1 MNQFEA
7 IFQGKA
13 AKEFAATLQS
23 MSPEEKENLS
33 WQEKAFLS
41 AEERS
46 AFAKNAVVEF
56 NGRKFKCAPFTLGL
70 YVDMAEAMAIPSNEE
85 KLKAC
90 MNLILVGV
98 GPTDKLYMKGEMYT
112 DMRNVGEDPEQFT
125 QAMNVRG
132 AVDFFSV
139 NCMRTGAALVKSA
152 PDLADKI
159 IAATDPKRKKK

>member
-1 MNQFEA
+1 MNQFES

-33 WQEKAFLS
+33 WAEKAFLT

-46 AFAKNAVVEF
+46 AFVKNTIVEF

-70 YVDMAEAMAIPSNEE
+70 YVDMAEVMGIPSNEE
-85 KLKAC
+85 KLKAS
-90 MNLILVGV
+90 MNMMLVGV
-98 GPTDKLYMKGEMYT
+98 TPSDKLYLTGEMYT
-112 DMRNVGEDPEQFT
+112 DIRNVGEEPVKFSE
-125 QAMNVRG
+125 AMNVRG

-139 NCMRTGAALVKSA
+139 NCMRTGAALATSA

-159 IAATDPKRKKK
+159 QGKKKKK

>member
-13 AKEFAATLQS
+13 AKEFAATLQK

-33 WQEKAFLS
+33 WAEKAFLT

-46 AFAKNAVVEF
+46 AFVKNSIVEF

-70 YVDMAEAMAIPSNEE
+70 YVDMAEVMGIPANED
-85 KLKAC
+85 KLKAS
-90 MNLILVGV
+90 MNLMLAGV
-98 GPTDKLYMKGEMYT
+98 TPFDKQYLNGDMYA
-112 DMRNVGEDPEQFT
+112 DMRNIGEDPKAFSE
-125 QAMNVRG
+125 AMNVRG

-139 NCMRTGAALVKSA
+139 NCMRTGAALATSA

-159 IAATDPKRKKK
+159 QAAQPKKAKK